1 MTRNEFMKQMKEELM
16 GMLPE
21 DLKRGLTIEEITV
34 VKSNDQKHHG
44 LTFRREDN
52 EAAPTL
58 YLDDAYSSF
67 VRGAD
72 LHTLAAEMTDAYRN
86 SLQMEQP
93 QKVDFDMSN
102 IEDKLTVRLLE
113 IKRNRDYLAE
123 TPYMTVGHGL
133 AMVCDIKMG
142 DGRDGSWKAT
152 VTQSMLEAQKLDKR
166 ELFIVAMENAQKID
180 PPVLVD
186 MSQALF
192 GGENENLMLRKEPLD
207 PGDVS
212 NMFVLTNDSG
222 ALGAAT
228 LYYPQVREHIADV
241 LGESYTVLPSSQHE
255 VLIVPD
261 SAGLGREELSA
272 MVKQANREV
281 VEPKDV
287 LSDEIYHFDRDEK
300 KFEIATPQAEKGN
313 LVAEAGRF

>member
-1 MTRNEFMKQMKEELM
+1 
-16 GMLPE
+16 
-21 DLKRGLTIEEITV
+21 
-34 VKSNDQKHHG
+34 
-44 LTFRREDN
+44 
-52 EAAPTL
+52 
-58 YLDDAYSSF
+58 
-67 VRGAD
+67 
-72 LHTLAAEMTDAYRN
+72 
-86 SLQMEQP
+86 
-93 QKVDFDMSN
+93 
-102 IEDKLTVRLLE
+102 
-113 IKRNRDYLAE
+113 
-123 TPYMTVGHGL
+123 
-133 AMVCDIKMG
+133 
-142 DGRDGSWKAT
+142 
-152 VTQSMLEAQKLDKR
+152 
-166 ELFIVAMENAQKID
+166 
-180 PPVLVD
+180 

-212 NMFVLTNDSG
+212 SMFVLTNDSG

-272 MVKQANREV
+272 MVRQANREV